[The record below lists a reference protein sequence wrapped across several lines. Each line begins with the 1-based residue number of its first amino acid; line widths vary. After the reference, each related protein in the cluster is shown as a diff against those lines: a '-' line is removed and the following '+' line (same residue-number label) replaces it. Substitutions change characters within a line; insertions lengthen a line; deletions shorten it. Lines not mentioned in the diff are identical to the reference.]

1 MYQNIEYTNAEEDH
15 LTINFQN
22 TVFDNLQW
30 LTTNQFNELYDF
42 YQNTCMKEIYYDD
55 KDLKQLTK
63 KAEDLQKRIGIQ

>member
-1 MYQNIEYTNAEEDH
+1 MYQNIDYTNTEEDH
-15 LTINFQN
+15 SIINFQN

-55 KDLKQLTK
+55 KDLQQLTK
-63 KAEDLQKRIGIQ
+63 KAEDLQKKIGIQ